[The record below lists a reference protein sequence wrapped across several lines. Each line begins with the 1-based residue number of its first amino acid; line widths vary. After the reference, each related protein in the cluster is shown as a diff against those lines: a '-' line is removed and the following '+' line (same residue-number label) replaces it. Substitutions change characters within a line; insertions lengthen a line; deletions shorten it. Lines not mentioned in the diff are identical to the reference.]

1 MSNSASSIIIL
12 CAFVLPLAVFIA
24 QLERFETTALIHVV
38 IMSFI
43 CLSIGMLFAG
53 MIITLTHMESET
65 LMAASVVVGSA
76 LAATVRVIQI
86 CRTRRSSR

>member
-1 MSNSASSIIIL
+1 MSNSTSSIIIL
-12 CAFVLPLAVFIA
+12 CAFILPFAVFIA
-24 QLERFETTALIHVV
+24 QLERFETTALIHVF

-86 CRTRRSSR
+86 RRTRGSSR